1 LPHQPDLSRLGRT
14 CKTLNGIVIPKLY
27 RQIVLRVPQRWER
40 LDSLLDLV
48 VSTNNGFK
56 YTSEILIEPQQR
68 PRDEKQ
74 FKEQSQDNSDND
86 ESHNDPSDDDSCD
99 YVSDD
104 EYSLQTF
111 LPREQDS
118 VSLNRLIRRLVI
130 KVPRNQLSHFM

>member
-1 LPHQPDLSRLGRT
+1 MPHQPDLSRLGRT

-27 RQIVLRVPQRWER
+27 RRIVLRVPQRWER

-74 FKEQSQDNSDND
+74 FKEQSQDNSD
-86 ESHNDPSDDDSCD
+86 